1 MGVIVLEYKLV
12 AAAEQRRGM
21 DEAIRTAQ
29 FVRNACLRYWMDSEK
44 VGKNDIYKHT
54 TKLRAEFEWAKK
66 LNSTAVQAAGERAW
80 ASISRFYDNHKKG
93 AATNV
98 CGRKPVGSQ
107 YPTVSKNP
115 VWDGEKR
122 SIKASI
128 CTSRCFSGWLHARTN
143 SLRPKVMTLH
153 ALLPWVLSRTLC

>member
-1 MGVIVLEYKLV
+1 
-12 AAAEQRRGM
+12 M

-80 ASISRFYDNHKKG
+80 ASISRFYD
-93 AATNV
+93 
-98 CGRKPVGSQ
+98 RQ
-107 YPTVSKNP
+107 TVP
-115 VWDGEKR
+115 GV
-122 SIKASI
+122 
-128 CTSRCFSGWLHARTN
+128 
-143 SLRPKVMTLH
+143 
-153 ALLPWVLSRTLC
+153 LPWHRSPFDIHSS

>member
-1 MGVIVLEYKLV
+1 MQLMSKSITFTDKCGIGKLKMKGTRDLLFYHPSLIKRV
-12 AAAEQRRGM
+12 RLVRKADGYY
-21 DEAIRTAQ
+21 IQ
-29 FVRNACLRYWMDSEK
+29 F
-44 VGKNDIYKHT
+44 
-54 TKLRAEFEWAKK
+54 
-66 LNSTAVQAAGERAW
+66 AVDA
-80 ASISRFYDNHKKG
+80 D
-93 AATNV
+93 
-98 CGRKPVGSQ
+98 RKAQ